1 MANTTYFGK
10 YYPINNVIKFKITKD
25 TSKLMSNIF
34 KNIKKTKINQNYNK
48 ILRYK
53 SKTVTP
59 SCIHSMK
66 NQQDTEQLYQS
77 INEASFLNV
86 HN

>member
-53 SKTVTP
+53 SKRLRHLVFTV
-59 SCIHSMK
+59 
-66 NQQDTEQLYQS
+66 
-77 INEASFLNV
+77 
-86 HN
+86 